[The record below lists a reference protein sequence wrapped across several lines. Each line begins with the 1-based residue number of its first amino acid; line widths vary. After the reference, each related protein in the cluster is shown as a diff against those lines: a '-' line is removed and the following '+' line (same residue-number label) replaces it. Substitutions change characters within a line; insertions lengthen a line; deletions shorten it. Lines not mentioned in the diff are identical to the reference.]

1 MLQFYCLVLLVSSFY
16 ISPAI
21 CQNAYVVELSSK
33 EALTHFNA
41 QYNTRYTY
49 DSDLLR
55 GVSVQFGSTD
65 EASIALAHP
74 DIKNIWP
81 ITHKSR
87 PTSTSTIN
95 ININNNNNNNDNYP
109 LLQTFD
115 KDAPAMLTKA
125 NNAYRTL
132 GQNGSG
138 IKIGVI
144 DSGIDYTHPALGG
157 CFGKGCKV
165 AYGYDLVGDDYNGRP
180 ESIKESH
187 DPIDS
192 CTSNSTSATGHGT
205 FVSGIIAADDKKYNW
220 TGVAPGATLGM
231 WRVFGCNYGGVSND
245 ILIKAMEMAYNDGMD
260 IINISLGDNGGWEE
274 DALSVVADRLVDL
287 GVHVVAASGNIGTS
301 GIFLT
306 AAPATGRNV
315 ISVASTSNNYSP
327 AFMIN
332 IESPNSKFSIP
343 YRTFVNQPVSF
354 NQTFRITAASTKFN
368 PTFDACRR
376 KDLPRHIYGGIV
388 LIRQGGCSSLLKVSN
403 ARHAGAQVVLFY
415 TGTTGT
421 TNFEVLKEAT
431 LPVAF
436 INLSDGKQV
445 FDAISHEN
453 SRLFFH
459 RSYAQFTKLMVALPA
474 DKSSV
479 DQIASFSS
487 LGPTNELQL
496 KPELTA
502 VGGNVFS
509 TMPIY
514 KNGYGFM
521 SGTSMSAPFVAGSV
535 ALLLN
540 GLEKRPS
547 PGEAKTLL
555 MNFANPTQPPI
566 ANLAQYE
573 DSPIRQG
580 AGLVNVVQAIEGYR
594 TFHVSPAKFSFNDT
608 QHFNNH
614 QVLTLHN
621 HKSTPLKVKL
631 SHSPS
636 LTATGYDLT
645 NPSSYVPTEPIG
657 LSVSGQ
663 SSVASVSFE
672 ATTLTIPPNSS
683 KSVKIS
689 LTPPSIFNPQ
699 SHVIY
704 GGFFKVD
711 SEDDQ
716 ISATVPY
723 IGMVGNMGS
732 LPILQ
737 RTENSEPFPFPSI
750 GNPNGTILQRHS
762 LGHYDVT
769 PGSTNLPFILV
780 RLLTGTAIVQLQVVQ
795 VDYDDA
801 KNDKVIGDI
810 PMETGSSGINTRVW
824 LQRNTLQLTE
834 SSTAYHS
841 WQWNGVYLP
850 KPDATISGHND
861 PDVKPKLVEP
871 GVYRI
876 RVRALNVFGNRQNTS
891 DWDTWTSPNLKLHRF
906 SHLLPSLI
914 LS

>member
-1 MLQFYCLVLLVSSFY
+1 MLHYLVLLVALY

-21 CQNAYVVELSSK
+21 SQNAFVVELSSK
-33 EALTHFNA
+33 DAINHFSR
-41 QYNTRYTY
+41 QYNTRYIY

-55 GVSVQFGSTD
+55 GVSVQFGSSD
-65 EASIALAHP
+65 EASDALVHP
-74 DIKNIWP
+74 DIKNVWP
-81 ITHKSR
+81 ITHKTR
-87 PTSTSTIN
+87 PTSS
-95 ININNNNNNNDNYP
+95 NDYP

-115 KDAPAMLTKA
+115 KDAPATLTMA
-125 NNAYRTL
+125 NNAYRHL
-132 GQNGSG
+132 GQNGTG
-138 IKIGVI
+138 VKIGVI

-180 ESIKESH
+180 ESIKEGH
-187 DPIDS
+187 DPIDK
-192 CTSNSTSATGHGT
+192 CGSNSTSATGHGT
-205 FVSGIIAADDKKYNW
+205 FVSGIIAANDREYNW

-245 ILIKAMEMAYNDGMD
+245 ILIKAMEMAYNAGMD

-315 ISVASTSNNYSP
+315 ISVASTSNNHSP
-327 AFMIN
+327 AFIIN
-332 IESPNSKFSIP
+332 VKGPKSEISIP
-343 YRTFVNQPVSF
+343 YRTFVNQPISF
-354 NQTFRITAASTKFN
+354 NQTFRIVAANNKFN

-376 KDLPRHIYGGIV
+376 KDLPRHIHGGIV

-403 ARHAGAQVVLFY
+403 AQHAGAQVVLFY
-415 TGTTGT
+415 TGSTGT
-421 TNFEVLKEAT
+421 TNFEVLKGAT

-436 INLSDGKQV
+436 INLGDGKQV
-445 FDAISHEN
+445 FDAIHDSN
-453 SRLFFH
+453 FFH
-459 RSYAQFTKLMVALPA
+459 RSHAQFTKLMVALPA
-474 DKSSV
+474 DSSSV

-509 TMPIY
+509 TMPAY

-540 GLEKRPS
+540 GLEKKPT

-594 TFHVSPAKFSFNDT
+594 AFHVSPAKFSFNDT
-608 QHFNNH
+608 QHFNDHQILTIHNH
-614 QVLTLHN
+614 QN
-621 HKSTPLKVKL
+621 TPLKAKL
-631 SHSPS
+631 SHMPS

-645 NPSSYVPTEPIG
+645 DPTNYVPTEPVG
-657 LSVSGQ
+657 LSVSAN
-663 SSVASVSFE
+663 SVATVAFDQSTV
-672 ATTLTIPPNSS
+672 TIPPHSS
-683 KSVKIS
+683 KTVKIS
-689 LTPPSIFNPQ
+689 LTPPNIFNPK

-704 GGFFKVD
+704 GGFFKID
-711 SEDDQ
+711 CNNLK
-716 ISATVPY
+716 ATVPY
-723 IGMVGNMGS
+723 IGMVGNMGT

-737 RTENSEPFPFPSI
+737 RTEHSQPFPFPSI

-769 PGSTNLPFILV
+769 PGSTNLPFVLV
-780 RLLTGTAIVQLQVVQ
+780 RLLTGTAIVQLQVVK
-795 VDYDDA
+795 D
-801 KNDKVIGDI
+801 DKVIGDI
-810 PMETGSSGINTRVW
+810 PMESGYSGVNTRVW

-850 KPDATISGHND
+850 KADATISGHND
-861 PDVKPKLVEP
+861 PSVQPQLIEP

-876 RVRALNVFGNRQNTS
+876 RVRALNVFGDRQNAS
-891 DWDTWTSPNLKLHRF
+891 DWDTWTSPHLKLHRF
-906 SHLLPSLI
+906 THLFPSLV